1 MCGTVERELTYSGKA
16 ADKTGKREYGIILL
30 IRGRDVSEQGA
41 LLTAGGAVPGAGVPA
56 GAQTMTF
63 VGLKEM
69 QKKKKTNKILVILH
83 KSASFLYKTTRS
95 LQPEL
100 SVPGVSNEKNTMLK
114 PQTNVLASGRIYSC
128 SF

>member
-69 QKKKKTNKILVILH
+69 QKKKKPTKYLSFCTNLLLFYIRQRGLYNLNCLFQESVTRKI
-83 KSASFLYKTTRS
+83 
-95 LQPEL
+95 Q
-100 SVPGVSNEKNTMLK
+100 
-114 PQTNVLASGRIYSC
+114 C
-128 SF
+128 